1 MARSLLYLEAAQ
13 LGDQEENLMKTAAD
27 IMESHVICVS
37 PEASLMDVHR
47 VFIEEEIHGAPV
59 VDETKAVVGVISS
72 ADLVRAL
79 SDERAADESE
89 SRYLEQLLEVSRF
102 EWEQVQ
108 PDSRGRLA
116 GLRVEDVM
124 TKSIA
129 WVSPDAGIGAVAHRM
144 REDRVHRVLVID
156 DTALVGIISSFDLVA
171 LLED

>member
-1 MARSLLYLEAAQ
+1 MAVASPLLRLRSSCAA
-13 LGDQEENLMKTAAD
+13 A
-27 IMESHVICVS
+27 
-37 PEASLMDVHR
+37 
-47 VFIEEEIHGAPV
+47 
-59 VDETKAVVGVISS
+59 
-72 ADLVRAL
+72 
-79 SDERAADESE
+79 ESE

-102 EWEQVQ
+102 DWERVQ